1 MITMEGATSSVIL
14 ISMEDMNVDA
24 SPDINL
30 TRMMIKNATVNR
42 VTIISE
48 EDKPLSRVNF
58 VVKSQA
64 Y

>member
-1 MITMEGATSSVIL
+1 MEGATSSVIL